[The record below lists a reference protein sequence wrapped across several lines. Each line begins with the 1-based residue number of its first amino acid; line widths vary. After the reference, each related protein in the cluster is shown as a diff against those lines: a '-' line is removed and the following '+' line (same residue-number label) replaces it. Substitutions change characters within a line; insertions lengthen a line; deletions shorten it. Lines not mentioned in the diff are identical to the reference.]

1 MNICSMEEI
10 KMRKYISQINI
21 NIVEDVD
28 LFAWCWIDGEY
39 YVCKSKIHD
48 FYDHIQKLIK
58 YFSSGDNL

>member
-1 MNICSMEEI
+1 
-10 KMRKYISQINI
+10 MRKYISQINI